1 MTLFDQ
7 ALTRLK
13 NAVNIKND
21 SDIAL
26 LLKMPQST
34 FASKKARGSFPEEE
48 LKDLIQR
55 EPWREID
62 FEFIMTGELSTF
74 EQINRRFKS
83 ETGLKNDLDVVFAL
97 GIRDRDF
104 IQGRLNNLFPIHALY
119 TYNNNPSHKKINID
133 YVVSGKTVTVEEY
146 GVHLIEMLE
155 KLAQLSTD
163 EQLSVIKIVEQLYT
177 SHKTCEAYKSEL
189 KNLQRQ

>member
-83 ETGLKNDLDVVFAL
+83 ETGLKNDLDVIFAL

>member
-83 ETGLKNDLDVVFAL
+83 ETGLKNDLDVIFAL

-104 IQGRLNNLFPIHALY
+104 IQGRLNNLLPIHALY

-133 YVVSGKTVTVEEY
+133 YVVSGKTVKVEEY